1 MVVQSFGHFRHA
13 YDAGYGEAVLRLD
26 FLLRGGYAALSDLH
40 AVKRYDKA
48 LDLDVC
54 SARHNGIGF
63 VDRLARRG
71 HVFDHDHTVAV
82 VEGRAQQVAGVGA
95 VVFSLFAVAAVAH
108 LFAIEL
114 LQRDGGHDGQRN
126 ALVGRTEHDVEIEA
140 EVVMNGLGVVLA
152 QALEL
157 LARHVGACIHE
168 ERRLAAAFQ
177 GELAEFEHIAFN
189 HELDEFAFVI
199 FHSAELLR
207 FAPGPNGWAINY
219 SP

>member
-1 MVVQSFGHFRHA
+1 M
-13 YDAGYGEAVLRLD
+13 
-26 FLLRGGYAALSDLH
+26 
-40 AVKRYDKA
+40 
-48 LDLDVC
+48 
-54 SARHNGIGF
+54 
-63 VDRLARRG
+63 
-71 HVFDHDHTVAV
+71 
-82 VEGRAQQVAGVGA
+82 
-95 VVFSLFAVAAVAH
+95 
-108 LFAIEL
+108 
-114 LQRDGGHDGQRN
+114 QRDGGHDGQRN
-126 ALVGRTEHDVEIEA
+126 ALVGRAEHDVEIEA

-157 LARHVGACIHE
+157 LARYVGTCIHE